1 MKIVA
6 IATQKGGAGKT
17 TLATNLAVAQA
28 RDGLLTLLIDADGRQ
43 KTALEWFRKR
53 SNQENPIVIEAP
65 DRESLMRLFDL
76 ASEKDI
82 DRVIVDTPGVDS
94 LLVNN
99 AIAHA
104 NFVLM
109 PCGPSGFDV
118 SAQRITAAIVERLG
132 KEAAFV
138 ITKALPRGKESQE
151 TRNVL
156 SGLGFDSSDCQTTNL
171 KDFRDA
177 AVCGQSVLEYAPKGK
192 AAREIRCLYE
202 WLESKLEGR
211 RLLDEFKREI

>member
-1 MKIVA
+1 MKVIA

-28 RDGLLTLLIDADGRQ
+28 RRELLTLLIDADFRQ
-43 KTALEWFRKR
+43 RTSLEWFRKR
-53 SNQENPIVIEAP
+53 EDQENPIVIEAA
-65 DRESLMRLFDL
+65 DRETLLRLFQL
-76 ASEKDI
+76 AAEKRI
-82 DRVIVDTPGVDS
+82 ERVIVDTPGVDS
-94 LLVNN
+94 PLVND
-99 AIAHA
+99 AISHA

-118 SAQRITAAIVERLG
+118 AAQRSTAAIVERLG
-132 KEAAFV
+132 KDAAFV

-156 SGLGFDSSDCQTTNL
+156 SGLGFDSADCQTTNL

-177 AVCGQSVLEYAPKGK
+177 AICGQSVLEYAPRGR
-192 AAREIRCLYE
+192 AAREIHSLAE
-202 WLESKLEGR
+202 WLEGR
-211 RLLDEFKREI
+211 LAGGVLREELKQEI

>member
-28 RDGLLTLLIDADGRQ
+28 RGELLTLLIDADVRQ
-43 KTALEWFRKR
+43 RTALEWFRKR
-53 SNQENPIVIEAP
+53 DDQENPVVIEAS
-65 DRESLMRLFDL
+65 DRETLMRLFDL
-76 ASEKDI
+76 ASEKGI

-94 LLVNN
+94 PLVND
-99 AIAHA
+99 AISKS

-138 ITKALPRGKESQE
+138 ITKALPRGKESRE

-156 SGLGFDSSDCQTTNL
+156 NGLGFDSSDCQTTNL

-192 AAREIRCLYE
+192 AAREIHGLYE
-202 WLESKLEGR
+202 WLEGKLEGG
-211 RLLDEFKREI
+211 RLLEEFKRGI